1 VETWQ
6 FIGIAILVIALLAS
20 PLWKGLLT
28 SRAQRAGENA
38 GKAFAAKRLPA
49 ALDALST
56 TLDLRTDVGTATE
69 VINAAV
75 AAKPKKA
82 AAAGPGQW
90 HVTFA
95 DRDDIHLRLTD
106 VPGGVRLAVVKTIE
120 FQEFPQGGGDWAKFR
135 ERVVEAAQAR
145 GIATGEGAAA
155 HLRRI
160 ADPSG
165 KETLSGAPASI
176 WVASIA

>member
-1 VETWQ
+1 METWQ
-6 FIGIAILVIALLAS
+6 FIGIALLVIALLAS

-38 GKAFAAKRLPA
+38 GRAFAAKRLPT

-56 TLDLRTDVGTATE
+56 TLDLRTDAGTATE

-90 HVTFA
+90 YVTFA
-95 DRDDIHLRLTD
+95 DRDDIHVRLTG

-135 ERVVEAAQAR
+135 ERVVAAAQAR
-145 GIATGEGAAA
+145 GVATTQGASP
-155 HLRRI
+155 HLQRI

-165 KETLSGAPASI
+165 RETLGGARASI
-176 WVASIA
+176 WVASVA